1 MSGIMSSNPFHV
13 IQNLELLDMSS
24 KLGVSINEVDDTVCF
39 NHCSD
44 LHEFVSLKNSDKNN
58 SCI

>member
-1 MSGIMSSNPFHV
+1 MSSNPFHV
-13 IQNLELLDMSS
+13 TQNLELLDMSS

-44 LHEFVSLKNSDKNN
+44 LHESVSLKNSDKNN